1 MEGLVTPSCRFRR
14 NGYSRFGYCKTP
26 HYLQNRHG
34 YLESISHIWDY
45 VNIKTQYAV
54 DMVGDMDFK
63 TQLVNLRKKANMSM
77 ARLSRLSGVPT
88 STIGNYEHGVMPT
101 LDKAD
106 KLLRA
111 LGVSLAVGKASVP
124 RVQQV
129 SGAVEGMC
137 CDCIYGG
144 PCCDFG
150 ENSEC
155 EHRRK
160 DGSCWTPYR
169 VKLDRSRWKGC
180 LFCVPDMDLYEDWG
194 WLYCPICG
202 RPLTREAWAE
212 LDERIKEL

>member
-1 MEGLVTPSCRFRR
+1 MMDGNTPIVTYGPWNEDEYAMFERR
-14 NGYSRFGYCKTP
+14 CPKCGR
-26 HYLQNRHG
+26 
-34 YLESISHIWDY
+34 
-45 VNIKTQYAV
+45 
-54 DMVGDMDFK
+54 
-63 TQLVNLRKKANMSM
+63 
-77 ARLSRLSGVPT
+77 
-88 STIGNYEHGVMPT
+88 